1 MENNKIVLIDNQQAI
16 YGSIPCPND
25 NEYDYIFLKD
35 ISKITLAPIKLK
47 CFRGNDIKIDNTNIN
62 YTLSHDTNKVSLK
75 LLHYDNM
82 QYDVELQAF
91 VDLLF
96 DSVYSEINI
105 TEHNTIKQI
114 TEEFLNK
121 NYIPLLEKQIL
132 LDNKQ
137 YQIVGRILDNKNN
150 IIGIIN
156 SFNVESD
163 NDQLYIRFND
173 IVSYFPI
180 SHLEIN
186 KIEFFT
192 GTMCI
197 CIHNIDVINSMNGI
211 LKTMK
216 CKILK
221 YNITHSNTSIIAESV
236 TQIENEE
243 IFLAKRIELLK
254 DNEDLIEKTTH
265 QNNDISNYFDDFDF

>member
-1 MENNKIVLIDNQQAI
+1 MENNKIVLIDNKQAI
-16 YGSIPCPND
+16 YGSIPCPSD
-25 NEYDYIFLKD
+25 NEYDHLFLKD
-35 ISKITLAPIKLK
+35 ISNITLTPMKLK
-47 CFRGNDIKIDNTNIN
+47 CFRGNNIKIDNTDIN

-75 LLHYDNM
+75 LLYDANM
-82 QYDVELQAF
+82 QYDIELQAF

-105 TEHNTIKQI
+105 TEHDTVKQI
-114 TEEFLNK
+114 TKELIDK
-121 NYIPLLEKQIL
+121 HYISLLDKQIL
-132 LDNKQ
+132 IDNKQ
-137 YQIVGRILDNKNN
+137 YHIVGRILDKNN
-150 IIGIIN
+150 NTIGIIN

-163 NDQLYIRFND
+163 NNQLYIRFND
-173 IVSYFPI
+173 IISYFPI

-197 CIHNIDVINSMNGI
+197 CIHNIDVINSMNGT

-221 YNITHSNTSIIAESV
+221 YNITQSNASIIAESV
-236 TQIENEE
+236 TQIKNEE
-243 IFLAKRIELLK
+243 TLLTQRIELLK
-254 DNEDLIEKTTH
+254 GNEDLIEKTTH
-265 QNNDISNYFDDFDF
+265 QNNNISNYFDDFDF

>member
-1 MENNKIVLIDNQQAI
+1 MENNKIVLIDNKQAI
-16 YGSIPCPND
+16 YGSIPCPSD

-35 ISKITLAPIKLK
+35 ISKITLAPMKLQ
-47 CFRGNDIKIDNTNIN
+47 CFRGANITIDETDIN
-62 YTLSHDTNKVSLK
+62 YTLSHDSNKVSLK
-75 LLHYDNM
+75 LLHNDNM
-82 QYDVELQAF
+82 QHDIGLQAF

-105 TEHNTIKQI
+105 TEHDVIKQI
-114 TEEFLNK
+114 TKELLNK
-121 NYIPLLEKQIL
+121 NYISLLDEQIL
-132 LDNKQ
+132 IDNSQ
-137 YQIVGRILDNKNN
+137 YQVVGRILDNKNN
-150 IIGIIN
+150 VIGIIN
-156 SFNVESD
+156 SFNIESD
-163 NDQLYIRFND
+163 NNQLYIRFND
-173 IVSYFPI
+173 IISYFPI

-197 CIHNIDVINSMNGI
+197 CIQDIDIINSMNNT

-221 YNITHSNTSIIAESV
+221 YKIIQSNASIIAESV
-236 TQIENEE
+236 TQIDNEE
-243 IFLAKRIELLK
+243 AFIEQRIELLK